1 MARYLARSC
10 PRCRGYLGIVLREPG
25 RNTPLRAINGRC
37 VECGY
42 RLAWILVRGKHSA
55 LRVGTARRSSH

>member
-1 MARYLARSC
+1 MPKYLARSC
-10 PRCRGYLGIVLREPG
+10 PRCSGYLGIVLRERR

-42 RLAWILVRGKHSA
+42 RLAWILRGKELA
-55 LRVGTARRSSH
+55 RRVGTARRSSH